1 MADAIVWTS
10 SRSLDKERLNLAT
23 RRSIQRGQHSTWSR
37 NKHFNLAAAA
47 IWRQPQDQLKGTTL
61 GEIFPPKKVVLI
73 VAISTRHEPAL
84 TWAQDALEAEYGDL
98 LLTSD
103 AFDFDQTTYYTE
115 SMGEDLKKQFVAHS
129 TLMDPAALPDVK
141 RRTNELEDLY
151 REENDYPETRPL
163 NLDPG
168 YISEGKLILASTK
181 NHSHRI
187 YLRDGIFAEITLH
200 YHKKAWQPR
209 EWTYPDYKQPEFHAV
224 FNQCR
229 QYLRQQLV
237 AQPRTGRS

>member
-1 MADAIVWTS
+1 MSEA
-10 SRSLDKERLNLAT
+10 KE
-23 RRSIQRGQHSTWSR
+23 
-37 NKHFNLAAAA
+37 K
-47 IWRQPQDQLKGTTL
+47 PL
-61 GEIFPPKKVVLI
+61 GEIVSPRSVVLI
-73 VAISTRHEPAL
+73 IAVSTRHQSAL
-84 TWAQDALEAEYGDL
+84 AWAQSALRAEYGEFFMV
-98 LLTSD
+98 SD
-103 AFDFDQTTYYTE
+103 AFDFDQTTYYAE
-115 SMGEDLKKQFVAHS
+115 SMGEDLKKQFVAHAQ
-129 TLMDPAALPDVK
+129 LVDPSILPDVK

-151 REENDYPETRPL
+151 REQHDHLEARPL

-224 FNQCR
+224 FDECRRYLRR
-229 QYLRQQLV
+229 QY
-237 AQPRTGRS
+237 AST